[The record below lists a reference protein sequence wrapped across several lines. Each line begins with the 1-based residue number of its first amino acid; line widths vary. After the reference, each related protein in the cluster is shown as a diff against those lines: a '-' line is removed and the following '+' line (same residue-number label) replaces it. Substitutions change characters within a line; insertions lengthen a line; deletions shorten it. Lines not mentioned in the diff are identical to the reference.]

1 MKSKLIVVLL
11 AITQLVLFNCSSNDD
26 NITNETQSCTKTIT
40 IPQFYVLNGQS
51 YSYNT
56 EQVVSCDFP
65 EPTEPVQIEPI
76 QLETFSYDV
85 ILFEYTQDTGNN
97 TSRLQ
102 FEIQLNNLSNQP
114 VEGIQRIT
122 INSDNIQFSTNYGI
136 NSCTSIDA
144 NSSCV
149 ITYDVEEPHSTGIS
163 NTFELIDVEYYL
175 TIE

>member
-1 MKSKLIVVLL
+1 MKYKAILNLLFVLFL
-11 AITQLVLFNCSSNDD
+11 CFNCSSSDE
-26 NITNETQSCTKTIT
+26 NEDSIQSCTKTIT
-40 IPQFYVLNGQS
+40 LPQFYILDGA
-51 YSYNT
+51 
-56 EQVVSCDFP
+56 
-65 EPTEPVQIEPI
+65 EPTDAEQIEP
-76 QLETFSYDV
+76 QKLEDFSYDV
-85 ILFEYTQDTGNN
+85 IQFEYTQDTGNN

-102 FEIQLNNLSNQP
+102 FEIQLNNLSDQP

>member
-1 MKSKLIVVLL
+1 MKYKAILNLLFVLL
-11 AITQLVLFNCSSNDD
+11 LCFNCSSNDD
-26 NITNETQSCTKTIT
+26 NITNEAQSCTKTIT
-40 IPQFYVLNGQS
+40 IPQFYILDGAS

-56 EQVVSCDFP
+56 EQEVPCDFP
-65 EPTEPVQIEPI
+65 EPTDAEQIEP
-76 QLETFSYDV
+76 QKLEDFSYNV
-85 ILFEYTQDTGNN
+85 IQFEYTQDTGNN

-102 FEIQLNNLSNQP
+102 FEIQLNNLSDQP